1 MVMPLMLTTLTLADL
16 TARTGLDVLGH
27 LERQVTI
34 PVTDGIQ
41 AQGDLLVI
49 PIALLAADPL
59 GQTQREVSLVRS
71 PRWHE
76 VPGDGVEVLRAGT
89 GGNPHTLVADP
100 GTCRWTTGV
109 DDPQRLALGAFRTT
123 GVAYLIHPEH
133 GGSGIA
139 PGTYVIRRQRERS
152 GMTRRPSD
160 FPHAGNPVR
169 YVVD

>member
-1 MVMPLMLTTLTLADL
+1 MPLMLSTLTLADL
-16 TARTGLDVLGH
+16 TARTGLDVLRH
-27 LERQVTI
+27 LEREVTI

-49 PIALLAADPL
+49 PIAVLAADPP
-59 GQTQREVSLVRS
+59 GWTRRGVSIAHS

-76 VPGDGVEVLRAGT
+76 VPAAGVEVLRAGT
-89 GGNPHTLVADP
+89 GGNPHSLVADP

-109 DDPQRLALGAFRTT
+109 DDPERLALGALSTT
-123 GVAYLIHPEH
+123 AVAYLIHPEH

>member
-1 MVMPLMLTTLTLADL
+1 M
-16 TARTGLDVLGH
+16 
-27 LERQVTI
+27 
-34 PVTDGIQ
+34 
-41 AQGDLLVI
+41 
-49 PIALLAADPL
+49 
-59 GQTQREVSLVRS
+59 
-71 PRWHE
+71 
-76 VPGDGVEVLRAGT
+76 LRAGT

-109 DDPQRLALGAFRTT
+109 DDPERLALGALRTT

-152 GMTRRPSD
+152 GMTGRPSD

>member
-1 MVMPLMLTTLTLADL
+1 
-16 TARTGLDVLGH
+16 
-27 LERQVTI
+27 VTI

-49 PIALLAADPL
+49 PLALLAADLL
-59 GQTQREVSLVRS
+59 GRTRPGVSIVGS
-71 PRWHE
+71 PRWHA
-76 VPGDGVEVLRAGT
+76 VPGAGVEVLRAGT

-100 GTCRWTTGV
+100 GACRWTTGV
-109 DDPQRLALGAFRTT
+109 DDPQRLALGALRTT

-152 GMTRRPSD
+152 GTTHRSSY
-160 FPHAGNPVR
+160 FPHAANSAQ